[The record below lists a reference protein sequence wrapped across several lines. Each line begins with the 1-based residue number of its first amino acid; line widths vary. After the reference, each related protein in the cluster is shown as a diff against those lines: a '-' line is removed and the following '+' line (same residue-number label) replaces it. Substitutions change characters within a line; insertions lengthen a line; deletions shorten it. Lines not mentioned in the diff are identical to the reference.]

1 MKRTQ
6 FIAFLVFA
14 CWQVSGPKAFAQ
26 PLGSSTETI
35 VRRLD
40 EAAERVRLAY
50 CEPDK
55 RRAFEGA
62 IKGINAMPERK
73 DAAPLVLATPDSH
86 GFAKAYQEVLKAKI
100 DRLAL
105 DKAVLNGMAQAFDA
119 SNEFVIQRE
128 TPSGMRAGIFV
139 EFKIDS
145 LGSVIVRPIPDGP
158 AAVAGL
164 LAGDRLKAIDG
175 KPITDLSEEEVV
187 SQLVG
192 PYESDVAVTIVRDG
206 IEKTFAIRRAPL
218 DFPQVRH
225 RVVDGIGVL
234 AVSSFQEDTGK
245 QVRDAIRAIRQ
256 EIGKPTGYI
265 LDLRFNAGG
274 ALDGVIGLV
283 DIFASRG
290 LILTDNPSIQC
301 KTVLPKSFYARP
313 GDEANGAPIVVLVN
327 DETAVGAELAAAAL
341 REIRQAKIVGQRT
354 SGRVGSILAIGPIFV
369 GNDQGYLRLRIGT
382 YVQSSGKAYEDFG
395 IIPDVLVKA
404 DAPQVD
410 AEMEQAIEILKTPQN
425 QSLR

>member
-1 MKRTQ
+1 MKYTR

-14 CWQVSGPKAFAQ
+14 CWPVSLLKAFAQ
-26 PLGSSTETI
+26 PLGSSTETSL
-35 VRRLD
+35 RRLD
-40 EAAERVRLAY
+40 EAAEAVRLAY

-55 RRAFEGA
+55 RRVFAGA
-62 IKGINAMPERK
+62 IKGINALPERK
-73 DAAPLVLATPDSH
+73 DAAPIVLSTPDFG
-86 GFAKAYQEVLKAKI
+86 GFAKAYKEVLQAKT
-100 DRLAL
+100 DPSEL
-105 DKAVLNGMAQAFDA
+105 DKAVLKGMAQVFDA
-119 SNEFVIQRE
+119 GNEFVIHKDR
-128 TPSGMRAGIFV
+128 PPGLRAGILV
-139 EFKIDS
+139 GLKIDS
-145 LGSVIVRPIPDGP
+145 SGVVIVRPIPYGP
-158 AAVAGL
+158 AADAGI

-175 KPITDLSEEEVV
+175 KPITDLSEEEVA

-192 PYESDVAVTIVRDG
+192 PYDSDVAVTIVRDG

-256 EIGKPTGYI
+256 EIRKPTGYI

-301 KTVLPKSFYARP
+301 KTVLPKRFYARP

-354 SGRVGSILAIGPIFV
+354 SGRVGSSLAIGPIFV
-369 GNDQGYLRLRIGT
+369 GNDHGYLVLRIGT